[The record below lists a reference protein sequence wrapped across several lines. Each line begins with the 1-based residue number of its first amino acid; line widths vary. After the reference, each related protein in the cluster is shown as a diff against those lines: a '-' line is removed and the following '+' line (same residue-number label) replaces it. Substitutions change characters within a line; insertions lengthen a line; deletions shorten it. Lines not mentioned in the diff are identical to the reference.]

1 MCHAYMVFQLNFATN
16 NEIKATRLALSLL
29 SFQMP
34 ICSESVCNGSVMM
47 PNLHARKPDE
57 VRSKEEL
64 LKLAT
69 DFIDQYYTS
78 IKRQA
83 QPLASA
89 RLNMRLEPNNVFY
102 PLPLLVWDFMIQHL

>member
-1 MCHAYMVFQLNFATN
+1 MVFQLNFATN
-16 NEIKATRLALSLL
+16 NEIKATHLAVSL
-29 SFQMP
+29 SFQLP
-34 ICSESVCNGSVMM
+34 LCSESVCNGSVMM

-83 QPLASA
+83 QPFCICQV
-89 RLNMRLEPNNVFY
+89 EHEIETNNVFY
-102 PLPLLVWDFMIQHL
+102 PLTVLVES